1 MQVERDAV
9 EDEMYSTHGAPG
21 FAIFAGAMC
30 ERDALCGLVFGVAR
44 GQEQGGML
52 RAR

>member
-9 EDEMYSTHGAPG
+9 KDEMCSTHGAPG
-21 FAIFAGAMC
+21 FAIFARARC
-30 ERDALCGLVFGVAR
+30 EREDLCGLVLCVAR